1 MSEFYKLSVEQ
12 TLAELESKIESGLDD
27 QEVSKRQEKYGLNV
41 LPTDEGTNW
50 VQLILGQ
57 FTDLMVIILIIAAII
72 SFFLGDAKDVIVI
85 LAIVILNAV
94 LGVYQEFRAERA
106 LAALN
111 ALQVPLVRVRRK
123 GEIRQVSAEQLVPGD
138 IVVLGEGDR
147 VPADGRL
154 VESINLRIEEAA
166 LTGESVPVD
175 KKIAQMETDDTVAV
189 ADRVN
194 MVYMGT
200 AVNYGRGEFVV
211 TSTGLQTELGNI
223 AALLLQVE
231 QGITPLQRRIN
242 RLGQILAVGA
252 GVIVGIVFL
261 AGLLRGIPA
270 QEMFLTAISL
280 AVAAVPEGLPALITI
295 SLSLGAGRMVRRN
308 ALIRRLPAVETLGSV
323 TIICSD
329 KTGTLTKNE
338 MTATEIILPHHKN
351 ISITGIG
358 YTPEG
363 NFQIDDETLNPA
375 DAVNGQK
382 PDLTVKRIVQVI
394 ALSTNAH
401 LEAAEQANSM
411 SVVGDTTE
419 GALLVAAQKV
429 GVTRE
434 LLEAEHLPRVGE
446 LPFSSERKAMTTLHE
461 VKSGEAQEIFDNTP
475 YISITKGAPD
485 QLVNW
490 ATHESAPDGA
500 IELSTDRRQTWLDE
514 IDEMA
519 GEGLR
524 VLGIAYRPLD
534 SVPAEVTPEIE
545 RGLYL
550 LGLVGIQD
558 PARPEAKESVLTA
571 RQAGIRT
578 IMITG
583 DHARTAEAIS
593 RDLGI
598 LDNDEEAIT
607 GQELDKLSDK
617 QLLEALKHTS
627 TFARVSPQHKLRLV
641 QVLQS
646 NNETVAMTGDGVN
659 DAPALKQA
667 DIGVAMGITGTDV
680 SKGAAEM
687 VLTDDNFASIVN
699 AIEEGRVIYDNI
711 RKFIKYLLSSNV
723 GEILVMFVAL
733 LIGLKIPLLAIQIL
747 WVNLVTDGL
756 PAIALGFEP
765 AEPGVMKRKPR
776 PRDESIL
783 AGGTGR
789 HIIWVGILIAALTLG
804 GYVWGYTSHGM
815 EPFNPTLGIENFS
828 QAQLLELVGEENT
841 PDAWDAL
848 TPDERIEQ
856 YLTNEE
862 GAFLEGGEGEGILVE
877 AQKIPRT
884 IAFTV
889 LAMTQMFEVMA
900 IHAGDKASFFR
911 VWFKN
916 NSLLFWAVV
925 STTILQVLVV
935 YMPFFQNTFETA
947 ALTATEFIVSV
958 VLAGVV
964 LIAVEIE
971 KIIFGGEQDK
981 QIVEVAA

>member
-1 MSEFYKLSVEQ
+1 MPEFYKLSVEE
-12 TLAELESKIESGLDD
+12 TLTDLSSTIETGLDSA
-27 QEVSKRQEKYGLNV
+27 EVTKRQEKYGLNV

-50 VQLILGQ
+50 IQLIISQ
-57 FTDLMVIILIIAAII
+57 FSDLMVIILIIAAII

-111 ALQVPLVRVRRK
+111 ALQVPLVRVRRNR
-123 GEIRQVSAEQLVPGD
+123 EIHQVSAEQLVPGD
-138 IVVLGEGDR
+138 IVILGEGDR
-147 VPADGRL
+147 IPADGRL
-154 VESINLRIEEAA
+154 TESVNLRIEEAA
-166 LTGESVPVD
+166 LTGESLPVD
-175 KKIAQMETDDTVAV
+175 KNIARMETNEAIAV
-189 ADRVN
+189 ADRTN

-200 AVNYGRGEFVV
+200 TVNYGRGEFVV

-252 GVIVGIVFL
+252 GIVVGIVFL

-338 MTATEIILPHHKN
+338 MTATEIVLPHHKD
-351 ISITGIG
+351 IDITGIG
-358 YTPEG
+358 YTPQGTFKIE
-363 NFQIDDETLNPA
+363 DETLNTA
-375 DAVNGQK
+375 AMLNGDQ
-382 PDLTVKRIVQVI
+382 PDTSIQRVVQAI
-394 ALSTNAH
+394 ALSTNAY
-401 LEAAEQANSM
+401 LEKTEDRETV

-419 GALLVAAQKV
+419 GALLVAAQKA

-434 LLEAEHLPRVGE
+434 ALENELPRVGE
-446 LPFSSERKAMTTLHE
+446 LPFSSERKAMTTIHH
-461 VKSGEAQEIFDNTP
+461 VKNAAARSIFNDAT

-490 ATHESAPDGA
+490 ATHETAPDGSL
-500 IELSTDRRQTWLDE
+500 ELSTDRRQKWLDE

-534 SVPAEVTPEIE
+534 TIPDEVTPDIE
-545 RGLYL
+545 RGLHL

-558 PARPEAKESVLTA
+558 PARPEAKESVKTA
-571 RQAGIRT
+571 REAGIRT

-598 LDNDEEAIT
+598 LGENEKAIT
-607 GQELDKLSDK
+607 GQQLDTMSDEA
-617 QLLEALKHTS
+617 LLEALKHTS

-641 QVLQS
+641 QVLQQS
-646 NNETVAMTGDGVN
+646 DETVAMTGDGVN

-733 LIGLKIPLLAIQIL
+733 IIGLKIPLLAIQIL

-765 AEPGVMKRKPR
+765 AEPEVMQRKPR
-776 PRDESIL
+776 PRNESIL

-789 HIIWVGILIAALTLG
+789 HIIWVGILIAVLTLG
-804 GYVWGYTSHGM
+804 GYIWGYTSHGM
-815 EPFNPTLGIENFS
+815 EPFNPTLNLENFS
-828 QAQLLELVGEENT
+828 QAELIELVGEENT
-841 PDAWDAL
+841 PENWDAL
-848 TPDERIEQ
+848 TPEERIDQ

-862 GAFLEGGEGEGILVE
+862 GAFLEGGEGEGILIE

-911 VWFKN
+911 VWFRKN
-916 NSLLFWAVV
+916 PLLLWAVV
-925 STTILQVLVV
+925 STTILQILVV
-935 YMPFFQNTFETA
+935 YLPFFQNTFETA
-947 ALTATEFIVSV
+947 ALSLTQFIVSV
-958 VLAGVV
+958 ALAGIV

-971 KIIFGGEQDK
+971 KIIFGGEQEK
-981 QIVEVAA
+981 QLVQAGQ